1 MENLQIK
8 EATTP
13 LEFLAVW
20 GNAFRDCYKETG
32 KQDFQDLSRVCG
44 DAIYLLRGS
53 YVRFHTSS
61 AGVINGL
68 EAFQKRFQTE
78 VIEQGGN
85 VHQAGR
91 RIEIIQAAI
100 DEIKAP
106 KGVVQT
112 SLF

>member
-1 MENLQIK
+1 MEKIQIK

-20 GNAFRDCYKETG
+20 GNAFRDCFNETG
-32 KQDFQDLSRVCG
+32 REEFQELSRVCG

-78 VIEQGGN
+78 VIEKGGN

-91 RIEIIQAAI
+91 RIEIIQEAI
-100 DEIKAP
+100 DRIKTPNLAI
-106 KGVVQT
+106 QT